1 MNDLVTCKTLV
12 MTLFTFTICGQYII
26 NNKDIFFNY
35 YNIYM
40 CGHIYIHDTCTFV
53 YIYAYCVCTVCGT
66 YFFILLFTFYQINK
80 LMWNNLYYIYEGI
93 YHSRMFGKFSIN
105 NTEVM
110 VDLFTFKYI
119 FYVVKF
125 TLGVIYFYHR
135 SKI

>member
-1 MNDLVTCKTLV
+1 
-12 MTLFTFTICGQYII
+12 
-26 NNKDIFFNY
+26 
-35 YNIYM
+35 M

-119 FYVVKF
+119 LKLLYYKFYVVKF

>member
-1 MNDLVTCKTLV
+1 MIHVPS
-12 MTLFTFTICGQYII
+12 YI
-26 NNKDIFFNY
+26 F
-35 YNIYM
+35 M
-40 CGHIYIHDTCTFV
+40 H
-53 YIYAYCVCTVCGT
+53 TVCVLYVALIFLF
-66 YFFILLFTFYQINK
+66 YFLLFTVMYQINK

-119 FYVVKF
+119 LKLLYYKFYVVKF